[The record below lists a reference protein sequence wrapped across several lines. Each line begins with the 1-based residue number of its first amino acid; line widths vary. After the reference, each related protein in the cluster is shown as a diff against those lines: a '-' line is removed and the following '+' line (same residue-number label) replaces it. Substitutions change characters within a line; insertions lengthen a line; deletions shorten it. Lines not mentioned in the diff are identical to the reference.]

1 MNQIQQALTYIV
13 VLLTDMMLQ
22 GDAIH
27 EGTVLEVEKAVRDDW
42 RGSRLARDATEQEIE
57 QYRLDQGAVELVGDD
72 IEALARQRGDLEDE
86 VAVLEQSKGQVA
98 GELQQLT
105 EQRDK
110 LTEEVAA
117 LEAKVKAAK
126 AGAK

>member
-1 MNQIQQALTYIV
+1 MSQIQQALTYIV

-42 RGSRLARDATEQEIE
+42 RGSRLARDATEQEVE
-57 QYRLDQGAVELVGDD
+57 QYRLDQGAVELIGDD
-72 IEALARQRGDLEDE
+72 VEALARQRGDLEDE
-86 VAVLEQSKGQVA
+86 VAVLEQSKGQVTA
-98 GELQQLT
+98 ELQQLT

-110 LTEEVAA
+110 LAEEVTA
-117 LEAKVKAAK
+117 LEAKAKATK

>member
-22 GDAIH
+22 GDPVH
-27 EGTVLEVEKAVRDDW
+27 EGTVLEVEKSVRDDW
-42 RGSRLARDATEQEIE
+42 RGSRLARDATEKEIE
-57 QYRLDQGAVELVGDD
+57 EYRLEQGAVEVIGDD
-72 IEALARQRGDLEDE
+72 IDALARQRGDLEDE
-86 VAVLEQSKGQVA
+86 VAVLEQSKGQMA
-98 GELQQLT
+98 TELQQLT

-110 LTEEVAA
+110 LAEEVTA

>member
-57 QYRLDQGAVELVGDD
+57 QYRLEQGAVELIGDD
-72 IEALARQRGDLEDE
+72 VEALARQRGDLEDE
-86 VAVLEQSKGQVA
+86 VAVLEQSKGQVTA
-98 GELQQLT
+98 ELQQLT

-110 LTEEVAA
+110 LAEEVTA